1 MDNIYISII
10 VPAYNIEQYIGR
22 CLESIL
28 QQTYRFLEVIVV
40 DDGSIDN
47 TGKILDQ
54 YAVKDQRVVAIHKEN
69 GGVSSARLAGV
80 KRLQECILD
89 LLMAMIL

>member
-80 KRLQECILD
+80 EKGYRNVYWIC
-89 LLMAMIL
+89 